1 MSFTPD
7 IPTFTYSESNDGKK
21 HLYLLASNE
30 TDIEIMLHIAGLK
43 TNGIN
48 RQNNSSLNGY
58 YRIIKDSEIPKIKT
72 VFP

>member
-1 MSFTPD
+1 MSFTPNL
-7 IPTFTYSESNDGKK
+7 PTFTYGESNDGKK

-30 TDIEIMLHIAGLK
+30 VDIEIMLHIAGLK